1 MSDNTF
7 VWARDTLTGASGP
20 IPRAVLTVFGDRY
33 RADEKHPTHNTLG
46 QLLPTKAAEPKLA
59 TKKTVARQPRAAAR
73 KTLRKPNPKTSTAP
87 AADETPEE
95 A

>member
-1 MSDNTF
+1 MPDNTF

-46 QLLPTKAAEPKLA
+46 QLLPAKAAEPK
-59 TKKTVARQPRAAAR
+59 
-73 KTLRKPNPKTSTAP
+73 LRKPNPKTSTAP

>member
-46 QLLPTKAAEPKLA
+46 QLLPAKAAEPKL
-59 TKKTVARQPRAAAR
+59 R
-73 KTLRKPNPKTSTAP
+73 KKPNTKTSTAP